1 MHEQKMSSQLILKPG
16 CGSYL
21 SILVAAVAIILFF
34 ISLSRP
40 PNPAQAAR
48 ATATAD
54 TATRTVLA
62 AMPTATPDVPQD
74 YKTEIIPKLDQLMQA
89 VEQLGITKASDVTEE
104 KLNDSEWITVIANG
118 ASALAGAEDA
128 LHRMTPPDAAQLLHS
143 QILEIAW
150 SCVVAAHSL
159 EWHIEVRRA
168 EDLRRMELNLNLCI
182 EPLRQIQTWI
192 HGNLLMPSPT
202 PQIST
207 QTLLLVP
214 TTTPPL
220 PPAVANQP
228 ANLRAGPGTTYAIV
242 GSAAQGQTL
251 TIIARNAAGDWYQL
265 DSGAWIA
272 SFLVD
277 GALDGLPVA
286 DDP

>member
-1 MHEQKMSSQLILKPG
+1 MHEQKMSSQLTLRPG

-21 SILVAAVAIILFF
+21 SILLAAVAIIFLF
-34 ISLSRP
+34 ISIYRP

-62 AMPTATPDVPQD
+62 AMPTATPDIPQD
-74 YKTEIIPKLDQLMQA
+74 YKIEVIPKLDQLMQA
-89 VEQLGITKASDVTEE
+89 VEQLGITHASNVTEE
-104 KLNDSEWITVIANG
+104 KLKDPEWITLIANG
-118 ASALAGAEDA
+118 TSAIADAEDR

-159 EWHIEVRRA
+159 EWYIEVRRV
-168 EDLRRMELNLNLCI
+168 EDLRRMELNFNLCI
-182 EPLRQIQTWI
+182 EPLRQVQTWMQ
-192 HGNLLMPSPT
+192 GVPSPT
-202 PQIST
+202 PQILT

-214 TTTPPL
+214 TATSQL
-220 PPAVANQP
+220 SQVVANQP

-242 GSAAQGQTL
+242 GSAAQGQVL
-251 TIIARNAAGDWYQL
+251 TIVARNTAGDWYQL
-265 DSGAWIA
+265 SDDAWIA
-272 SFLVD
+272 AFLVD
-277 GALDGLPVA
+277 GAPAGLPVA
-286 DDP
+286 DSP